1 MPVSHIRVAQGAF
14 TRLGQLLMPSSAK
27 AKFGGLRVA
36 AIAWLVAGLF
46 PATASAAGPV
56 TAPPSAGNFET
67 LAAHAI
73 LIDAATDTVLFQ
85 KGPDERMPP
94 ASMSKLMTV
103 AVVFDAIKA
112 SKLKLTDEFV
122 VSENAWRQGGTKSGG
137 STMFAKLNSSISVD
151 DLLHGIIIQSG
162 NDACITIAEGMAGT
176 EATFANLMNEE
187 ARHIGLTGSHF
198 ANATGLPDPGQYM
211 TARDLAKLAKYLI
224 DEFPEFYK
232 IFGEKEFT
240 WNKIKQSNRN
250 PLLDM
255 NIGADGLKTGDTDE
269 AGYGLVGSA
278 IRDGQRLIMVVAGT
292 RSAKDRAAE
301 SRKLL
306 EWGYRA
312 FEHVSLFSTGE
323 VVGQARVFGGNAHQV
338 DLISKVPV
346 DLLVPR
352 GSVDQIKAQIVYQG
366 PVRAPVAAGQPIG
379 VIRITAVTGLSK
391 EAPLFAAD
399 DVPVGSMRERALD
412 AVKEILLGWW

>member
-1 MPVSHIRVAQGAF
+1 MIPCR
-14 TRLGQLLMPSSAK
+14 RSS
-27 AKFGGLRVA
+27 
-36 AIAWLVAGLF
+36 
-46 PATASAAGPV
+46 
-56 TAPPSAGNFET
+56 
-67 LAAHAI
+67 
-73 LIDAATDTVLFQ
+73 
-85 KGPDERMPP
+85 
-94 ASMSKLMTV
+94 
-103 AVVFDAIKA
+103 
-112 SKLKLTDEFV
+112 
-122 VSENAWRQGGTKSGG
+122 
-137 STMFAKLNSSISVD
+137 
-151 DLLHGIIIQSG
+151 
-162 NDACITIAEGMAGT
+162 T
-176 EATFANLMNEE
+176 E
-187 ARHIGLTGSHF
+187 
-198 ANATGLPDPGQYM
+198 
-211 TARDLAKLAKYLI
+211 I

-399 DVPVGSMRERALD
+399 DVPVGSKRERAFD

>member
-1 MPVSHIRVAQGAF
+1 MLMSHIRVAQVAF
-14 TRLGQLLMPSSAK
+14 RRLGQLLMPSSAK

-36 AIAWLVAGLF
+36 AIAWLVAGLL

-379 VIRITAVTGLSK
+379 VIRITAATGLSK

-399 DVPVGSMRERALD
+399 DVPLGSMRERAVD
-412 AVKEILLGWW
+412 AMREILLGWW

>member
-46 PATASAAGPV
+46 PATAFSAAPV

-399 DVPVGSMRERALD
+399 DVPLGSMRERAVD
-412 AVKEILLGWW
+412 AMREILLGWW